1 MKLVNA
7 VLLLDDATNARVIG
21 GEGEGTPILNVGDVI
36 LAAVNLDG
44 IRSFKAAV
52 DNWYDS
58 AQAHD
63 RLVKQCGDPS

>member
-44 IRSFKAAV
+44 IRSFKA
-52 DNWYDS
+52 
-58 AQAHD
+58 D
-63 RLVKQCGDPS
+63 RKSVV